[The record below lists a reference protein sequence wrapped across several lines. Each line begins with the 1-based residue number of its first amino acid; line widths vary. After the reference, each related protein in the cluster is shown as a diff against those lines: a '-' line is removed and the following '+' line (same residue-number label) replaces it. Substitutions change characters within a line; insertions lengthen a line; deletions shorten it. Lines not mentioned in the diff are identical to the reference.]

1 MHQTDEDMAS
11 EDENESD
18 TPQDSQNMNSD

>member
-11 EDENESD
+11 EDENEND